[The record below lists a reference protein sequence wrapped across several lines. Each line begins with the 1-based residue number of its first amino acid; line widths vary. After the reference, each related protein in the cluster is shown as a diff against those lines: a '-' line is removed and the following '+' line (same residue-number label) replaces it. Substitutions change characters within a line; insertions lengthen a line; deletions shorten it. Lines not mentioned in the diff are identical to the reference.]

1 MCIGVGFLKE
11 PRIRGWDVSK
21 VCLWE
26 FGVNVLT
33 GPLLRSSVYHSGVA
47 GGLAIIED
55 KILLDLDTS
64 RGRVGQGCQC
74 CLCYVRFKVGC

>member
-1 MCIGVGFLKE
+1 M
-11 PRIRGWDVSK
+11 SK

-33 GPLLRSSVYHSGVA
+33 GSFLRSSVYHSGVA

-55 KILLDLDTS
+55 RILLDLDTS
-64 RGRVGQGCQC
+64 RGRVGQRCQWG
-74 CLCYVRFKVGC
+74 LCYVRFELGC

>member
-1 MCIGVGFLKE
+1 M
-11 PRIRGWDVSK
+11 SK

-33 GPLLRSSVYHSGVA
+33 GSLLRSSVYHSGVA

-55 KILLDLDTS
+55 RILLDLDTS
-64 RGRVGQGCQC
+64 RGRVGQGCQWG
-74 CLCYVRFKVGC
+74 LCYVRFELRC